1 MGIAITVSGL
11 GKRYPI
17 GARGPT
23 RAHEAIE
30 RGVRRIFGQPAR
42 KRNDTFWAVQDCT
55 FDVRQGEVVAL
66 LGRNGAGKSVLLK
79 MLSGVVKP
87 SAGEALIR
95 GRMTA
100 LLELGSGFHPE
111 MTGRENVFFNGS
123 ILGMR
128 RAEMQR
134 KLDPIVEFAGVG
146 DFLDVPVKQYSSG
159 MYLRLAFAIAA
170 HVDTDVLLID
180 EMLAVGDAAFHEKC
194 IDRIREVSRQ
204 GATIFIVSHELTL
217 LSDFCTRGLYLDRG
231 RLLVDGSLDDAT
243 GRYRHDLAISP
254 RAPVSA

>member
-1 MGIAITVSGL
+1 MAIAIQASGL
-11 GKRYPI
+11 GKRYSA

-30 RGVRRIFGQPAR
+30 RTFRRIFLASRPQPGE
-42 KRNDTFWAVQDCT
+42 TFWAVQDCS
-55 FDVRQGEVVAL
+55 FQVGQGEVVAL

-87 SAGEALIR
+87 TAGEALIR

-100 LLELGSGFHPE
+100 LLELGSGFHPD
-111 MTGRENVFFNGS
+111 MTGRENVFFNGA

-134 KLDPIVEFAGVG
+134 KLDLIVDFSGVG
-146 DFLDVPVKQYSSG
+146 NFLDMPVKHYSSG

-170 HVDTDVLLID
+170 HVQSDILLID

-194 IDRIREVSRQ
+194 LDRIRQVARQ
-204 GATIFIVSHELTL
+204 GATILIVSHELSL
-217 LSDFCTRGLYLDRG
+217 LSGLCTRGLYLDRG
-231 RLLVDGSLDDAT
+231 RLLVDGSLEDAA
-243 GRYRHDLAISP
+243 GRYRQDLAVA
-254 RAPVSA
+254 APQH

>member
-1 MGIAITVSGL
+1 MGIAIEVCGL
-11 GKRYPI
+11 GKRYAS
-17 GARGPT
+17 GVRGPT
-23 RAHEAIE
+23 RAHEVIE
-30 RGVRRIFGQPAR
+30 RTVRRMFGQPGR
-42 KRNDTFWAVQDCT
+42 KPAETFWAVKDCW
-55 FDVRQGEVVAL
+55 FQVDQGEVVAL
-66 LGRNGAGKSVLLK
+66 MGRNGAGKSVLLK

-111 MTGRENVFFNGS
+111 MTGRENVFFNGA

-134 KLDPIVEFAGVG
+134 KLDRIVDFSGIG
-146 DFLDVPVKQYSSG
+146 DFLDVPVKHYSSG

-180 EMLAVGDAAFHEKC
+180 EMLAVGDAAFQEKC
-194 IDRIREVSRQ
+194 LDRIREVARQ
-204 GATIFIVSHELTL
+204 GATIFIVSHELTV
-217 LSDFCTRGLYLDRG
+217 LSGLCTRGLYLDRG
-231 RLLVDGSLDDAT
+231 RLLVDGSLDDA
-243 GRYRHDLAISP
+243 GERYRQDLGVVP
-254 RAPVSA
+254 HLNG

>member
-1 MGIAITVSGL
+1 MASAIEVSGL
-11 GKRYPI
+11 GKRYPA

-30 RGVRRIFGQPAR
+30 RTVRRIFRRPGSKGA
-42 KRNDTFWAVQDCT
+42 DTFWAVEDCS
-55 FDVRQGEVVAL
+55 FEVAQGEVVAL

-111 MTGRENVFFNGS
+111 MTGRENVFFNGA

-134 KLDPIVEFAGVG
+134 KFDRIVEFSGVDG
-146 DFLDVPVKQYSSG
+146 FLEVPVKHYSSG
-159 MYLRLAFAIAA
+159 MYLRLAFSIAA

-180 EMLAVGDAAFHEKC
+180 EMLAVGDVAFHEKC
-194 IDRIREVSRQ
+194 VGRIREVARQ
-204 GATIFIVSHELTL
+204 GATIFIVSHELDV
-217 LSDFCTRGLYLDRG
+217 LSGLCTRGLYLDRG
-231 RLLVDGSLDDAT
+231 KLLIDGSLNEAAD
-243 GRYRHDLAISP
+243 RYRRDLAIEP
-254 RAPVSA
+254 ATRV